1 MDKIQKNDHFYLI
14 DGSGY
19 IFRAYYALP
28 PLTRKSDGLPTGAVS
43 GFCSMLFKLLED
55 SKSNENKQK
64 PTHFA
69 VIFDSAR
76 KTFRNEIYSD
86 YKANRSEAPDDL
98 APQFEYIRKS
108 VLAFN
113 LPSVDLINYEADDLI
128 ATYVDQILEKGAK
141 VTIVSSDKD
150 LMQLYKKNVRI
161 FDPMKNKFITEDD
174 VKNKFGVDPSKVID
188 VQALAGDSSDNVPGV
203 PGIGVKTAAE
213 LINKYG
219 DLETLLKS
227 ANEIKQ
233 NKRRETLIENKDKA
247 IISKKLVTLKHDV
260 PVDRKLAEFELKE
273 INKDKLYK
281 FLREMEFNRLLSS
294 AISAY
299 GEPELTG
306 ANIVDTTL
314 EHLEKLPPINNENYQ
329 LITNLDQIDKWINEA
344 EETGEVAVDT
354 ETSSLD
360 PHQANL
366 VGISLCSKFGKACY
380 IPVGH
385 KSSKS
390 IDKYKVLKKL
400 KKLLEDPSVKKIGQN
415 IKFDFIV
422 FFKHGIT
429 LSSMEDTMLM
439 SYVLDAGKNRHNMD
453 TLSDIHLGH
462 KTISFKEVVGSGK
475 KEINFSEVELNH
487 AKDYAAED
495 ADITFRLYKKFYKSL
510 KDEKMINIYEVF
522 EKPMIKILAQME
534 IEGVKID
541 NEFLKVL
548 SSKFEKKIEKI
559 QKEVFKISKKE
570 FNIASPKQLGEIIYN
585 DLKIAGLKKTKKG
598 SFATSASV
606 LEDLAFKGHKFP
618 KLVLDWRQVSKLKNT
633 YSDSLPEHINP
644 KTKRVHTSFLLAAT
658 TTGRLASSDPNL
670 QNIPIKSDDG
680 KDIRKAFIAKKDHVL
695 ISADYNQIE
704 MRILADLADVKEL
717 KKAFK
722 NNEDIHSLT
731 ASQIFNVDIKKV
743 NQDQRRKAKAINFG
757 IIYGISQYGLAKQI
771 NVSNYDAEEFLNAY
785 FSKFPEIKVYMD
797 QTIKFCRKSGFVN
810 NIFGRKSHFININDK
825 NYNVRNFQERAAIN
839 APIQGSAS
847 EIMRMAMIRLNKKL
861 NEQKNYNTKM
871 LLQIH
876 DELIFETPKN
886 EAKRISKLIIEEMS
900 SVANSDQHS
909 FSIPLTVDLNLGD
922 NWGTLH

>member
-1 MDKIQKNDHFYLI
+1 MSKIKKTDHFYLV

-55 SKSNENKQK
+55 SKSNQNLQK

-76 KTFRNEIYSD
+76 KTFRNEIYKD

-113 LPSVDLINYEADDLI
+113 LPSVELMNYEADDLI
-128 ATYVDQILEKGAK
+128 ATYTDKILNAGAK

-150 LMQLYKKNVRI
+150 LMQLHRKNVRI
-161 FDPMKNKFITEDD
+161 YDPMKNKFISEHDIL
-174 VKNKFGVDPSKVID
+174 NKFGVDSSKVID

-203 PGIGVKTAAE
+203 PGIGIKTAAE
-213 LINKYG
+213 LINKYVN
-219 DLETLLKS
+219 LENLLES
-227 ANEIKQ
+227 AHEIKQ

-247 IISKKLVTLKHDV
+247 LISKKLVTLKHDA
-260 PVDRKLAEFELKE
+260 PIKIAPNEFQLKD
-273 INKDKLYK
+273 IDKDKLYK

-299 GEPELTG
+299 GEPNLSSFKKEIKIEDNQIKIDRSKYYL
-306 ANIVDTTL
+306 
-314 EHLEKLPPINNENYQ
+314 INN
-329 LITNLDQIDKWINEA
+329 LDEIDEWIKEA
-344 EETGEVAVDT
+344 EQNGEVAVDT

-360 PHQANL
+360 PHNTDL
-366 VGISLCSKFGKACY
+366 IGISLSTEIGKACY
-380 IPVGH
+380 IPIGH
-385 KSSKS
+385 KTKKN
-390 IDKYKVLKKL
+390 IDKDKVLRKL
-400 KKLLEDPSVKKIGQN
+400 KPLLEDSSIKKIGQN

-422 FFKHGIT
+422 LYKNGIDIT
-429 LSSMEDTMLM
+429 SIEDTMLM

-453 TLSDIHLGH
+453 TLSEIHLNH
-462 KTISFKEVVGSGK
+462 KTVAFKDVIGSGK
-475 KEINFSEVELNH
+475 KEINFSQVDIEK

-495 ADITFRLYKKFYKSL
+495 ADITLRLYKKFFKSL
-510 KDEKMINIYEVF
+510 KEEKMLNIYEIF
-522 EKPMIKILAQME
+522 EKPMIKILAFME
-534 IEGVKID
+534 IQGIKID
-541 NEFLKVL
+541 YKFLKKL
-548 SSKFEKKIEKI
+548 SLKFGKKIDKI
-559 QKEVFKISKKE
+559 QKEVFKISNKE
-570 FNIASPKQLGEIIYN
+570 FNIASPKQLGEILYN
-585 DLKIAGLKKTKKG
+585 DLKIADLKKTKKG

-618 KLVLDWRQVSKLKNT
+618 QLILDWRQVSKLKNT

-644 KTKRVHTSFLLAAT
+644 NSKRVHTSFLLAAT

-670 QNIPIKSDDG
+670 QNIPIKSQDG
-680 KDIRKAFIAKKDHVL
+680 KDIRKAFIAEKDYVL

-731 ASQIFNVDIKKV
+731 ASQIFNIDIKKV
-743 NQDQRRKAKAINFG
+743 DQDQRRKAKAINFG

-771 NVSNYDAEEFLNAY
+771 NVSNYEAEEFLKAY
-785 FSKFPEIKVYMD
+785 FFKFPEIKVYMD
-797 QTIKFCRKSGFVN
+797 QTIKFCRKSGYVN
-810 NIFGRKSHFININDK
+810 NIFGRRSHFININDK

-839 APIQGSAS
+839 APIQGSAA
-847 EIMRMAMIRLNKKL
+847 EIMRLAMIRLNIKL
-861 NEQKNYNTKM
+861 NEQKKQKSKM

-876 DELIFETPKN
+876 DELIFEAHKD
-886 EAKRISKLIIEEMS
+886 EVKKVSKIIIEEMM
-900 SVANSDQHS
+900 SVAKSDHHS
-909 FSIPLTVDLNLGD
+909 FSIPLTVDLNTGN
-922 NWGTLH
+922 NWGELH

>member
-1 MDKIQKNDHFYLI
+1 MNKIQKTDHFYLI

-55 SKSNENKQK
+55 SKSDQNLQK

-113 LPSVDLINYEADDLI
+113 LPSVDLPNYEADDLI
-128 ATYVDQILEKGAK
+128 ATYVDQILKKGAK

-150 LMQLYKKNVRI
+150 LMQLYKKGVRI
-161 FDPMKNKFITEDD
+161 FDPMKNKFITDDD
-174 VKNKFGVDPSKVID
+174 VLKKFGVDASKVID
-188 VQALAGDSSDNVPGV
+188 VQSLAGDSSDNVPGV

-219 DLETLLKS
+219 TLENLLKS

-247 IISKKLVTLKHDV
+247 LISKKLVTLDHNS
-260 PVDRKLAEFELKE
+260 PVNRELSEFKLQN
-273 INKDKLYK
+273 IDKDKLYK

-299 GEPELTG
+299 GEPELESNKIETQ
-306 ANIVDTTL
+306 NLDKQQT
-314 EHLEKLPPINNENYQ
+314 INNKNYY
-329 LITNLDQIDKWINEA
+329 LINSLDEIDKWIEEA
-344 EETGEVAVDT
+344 EEVGEVAVDT
-354 ETSSLD
+354 ETTSLD
-360 PHQANL
+360 PHQADL
-366 VGISLCSKFGKACY
+366 VGISLCSKIGKACY

-385 KSSKS
+385 KSPKCLKKDAV
-390 IDKYKVLKKL
+390 IKKL
-400 KKLLEDPSVKKIGQN
+400 KKILEDPSIKKIGQN

-422 FFKHGIT
+422 LYKCGIT

-453 TLSDIHLGH
+453 TLSEIHLGH
-462 KTISFKEVVGSGK
+462 KTISFKEMVGTGK
-475 KEINFSEVELNH
+475 KEINFSEVELDK

-495 ADITFRLYKKFYKSL
+495 ADVTFRLYKKFIKNLKS
-510 KDEKMINIYEVF
+510 EKMINIYEIF
-522 EKPMIKILAQME
+522 EKPLIKILAFME
-534 IEGVKID
+534 IEGVEID
-541 NEFLKVL
+541 SKFLKSL
-548 SSKFEKKIEKI
+548 SSKFEKKIQKLE
-559 QKEVFKISKKE
+559 KEVFKISKKE

-606 LEDLAFKGHKFP
+606 LEDLAFKGHEFP
-618 KLVLDWRQVSKLKNT
+618 KLILDWRQVSKLKNT
-633 YSDSLPEHINP
+633 YSDALPEHLNP
-644 KTKRVHTSFLLAAT
+644 NTKRVHTSFLLAAT

-670 QNIPIKSDDG
+670 QNIPIKSEDG
-680 KDIRKAFIAKKDHVL
+680 KDIRKAFTAKKGHLL

-722 NNEDIHSLT
+722 NKEDIHSLT
-731 ASQIFNVDIKKV
+731 ASQIFNIDIKKV
-743 NQDQRRKAKAINFG
+743 NQDHRRKAKAINFG

-771 NVSNYDAEEFLNAY
+771 NVSNYEAEEFLNSY
-785 FSKFPEIKVYMD
+785 FAKFPEIKVYMD
-797 QTIKFCRKSGFVN
+797 NTIKFCRKSGYVN
-810 NIFGRKSHFININDK
+810 NIFGRRSHFNGINDK
-825 NYNVRNFQERAAIN
+825 NFNVRNFQERAAIN

-847 EIMRMAMIRLNKKL
+847 EVMRLAMIRLDKKL
-861 NEQKNYNTKM
+861 SEEKNSNSKM

-876 DELIFETPKN
+876 DELIFEIPKKD
-886 EAKRISKLIIEEMS
+886 EKVMIKLIEKEMT
-900 SVANSDQHS
+900 SVAQSDYHS
-909 FSIPLTVDLNLGD
+909 FSTPLTVDINVGD
-922 NWGTLH
+922 NWGMLH

>member
-1 MDKIQKNDHFYLI
+1 MTKIKKTDHFYLI

-28 PLTRKSDGLPTGAVS
+28 PLTRKSDGLPTGAVN
-43 GFCSMLFKLLED
+43 GFCNMLFKLLED
-55 SKSNENKQK
+55 SKSNQNLQK

-76 KTFRNEIYSD
+76 KTFRNDIYKD

-108 VLAFN
+108 VLAFS
-113 LPSVDLINYEADDLI
+113 LPSVELINYEADDLI
-128 ATYVDQILEKGAK
+128 ATYVDQILSAGAK

-150 LMQLYKKNVRI
+150 LMQLFKKNVRI
-161 FDPMKNKFITEDD
+161 FDPMKNKFINDEDI
-174 VKNKFGVDPSKVID
+174 KNKFGVDSNKVID
-188 VQALAGDSSDNVPGV
+188 VQSLAGDSSDNVPGV

-219 DLETLLKS
+219 TLEKLLES
-227 ANEIKQ
+227 AHEIKQ

-247 IISKKLVTLKHDV
+247 IISKKLVSLKLDA
-260 PVDRKLAEFELKE
+260 PIDKELKDFKLKD
-273 INKDKLYK
+273 IDKDKLYK

-294 AISAY
+294 AISVY
-299 GEPELTG
+299 GEPNLDSTKV
-306 ANIVDTTL
+306 ITPT
-314 EHLEKLPPINNENYQ
+314 KKSKPINKNQYYLISDPKEIDDWIKDAEN
-329 LITNLDQIDKWINEA
+329 I
-344 EETGEVAVDT
+344 GEVAVDT

-360 PHQANL
+360 PHQADL
-366 VGISLCSKFGKACY
+366 IGISLCSKIGKACY
-380 IPVGH
+380 IPIAH
-385 KSSKS
+385 KSKKN
-390 IDKYKVLKKL
+390 IDKNIVLKKL
-400 KKLLEDPSVKKIGQN
+400 KTLLEDPSIKKIGQN

-422 FFKHGIT
+422 LYKHGI
-429 LSSMEDTMLM
+429 SIQSMEDTMLM

-453 TLSDIHLGH
+453 TLSEIHLGH
-462 KTISFKEVVGSGK
+462 KTISFKDMVGTGK
-475 KEINFSEVELNH
+475 KQINFSEVDVEK

-495 ADITFRLYKKFYKSL
+495 ADITFRLYKKFYQSL
-510 KDEKMINIYEVF
+510 KEEKMINIYEVF
-522 EKPMIKILAQME
+522 EKPMIKILAFME
-534 IEGVKID
+534 IEGIKID
-541 NEFLKVL
+541 NNFLKIL
-548 SSKFEKKIEKI
+548 SNKFHKKIERI
-559 QKEVFKISKKE
+559 QNEVFKLSKKK

-606 LEDLAFKGHKFP
+606 LEDLAFKGNKFP
-618 KLVLDWRQVSKLKNT
+618 QLVLDWRQVSKLKNT

-670 QNIPIKSDDG
+670 QNIPIKSEDG

-722 NNEDIHSLT
+722 NDIDIHSLT
-731 ASQIFNVDIKKV
+731 ASQIFNIDIKKI

-771 NVSNYDAEEFLNAY
+771 NVSNHEAEEFLNSY
-785 FSKFPEIKVYMD
+785 FYKFPEIKVYMNK
-797 QTIKFCRKSGFVN
+797 TIKFCRKSGFVN
-810 NIFGRKSHFININDK
+810 NIFGRRSHFLNINDK

-847 EIMRMAMIRLNKKL
+847 EIMRLAMVRLKQNLDLKKN
-861 NEQKNYNTKM
+861 NETKM

-876 DELIFETPKN
+876 DELIFETPKDD
-886 EAKRISKLIIEEMS
+886 AKRISKIISTEMA
-900 SVANSDQHS
+900 SVRNSDQHS
-909 FSIPLTVDLNLGD
+909 FSIPLTVDINIGV
-922 NWGTLH
+922 NWGDLK

>member
-1 MDKIQKNDHFYLI
+1 MTKIQKTDHFYLI

-55 SKSNENKQK
+55 SKSNENLQK
-64 PTHFA
+64 PSHFA

-98 APQFEYIRKS
+98 APQFDYIRKS

-113 LPSVDLINYEADDLI
+113 LPSLDLPNYEADDLI
-128 ATYVDQILEKGAK
+128 ATYVDQILKIGAK

-150 LMQLYKKNVRI
+150 LMQLYKKDVRI
-161 FDPMKNKFITEDD
+161 FDPMKNKFISEDD
-174 VKNKFGVDPSKVID
+174 IFKKFGVDAKKVID

-219 DLETLLKS
+219 TLETLLDS
-227 ANEIKQ
+227 AHEIKQ

-247 IISKKLVTLKHDV
+247 LISKELVTLKHDA
-260 PVDRKLAEFELKE
+260 PVNRKLNELKLKE
-273 INKDKLYK
+273 IDKDKLYE

-299 GEPELTG
+299 GEP
-306 ANIVDTTL
+306 N
-314 EHLEKLPPINNENYQ
+314 LEKSSEKKIITENSKKINNKNYQ
-329 LITNLDQIDKWINEA
+329 LIKDINEIDEWIDEA
-344 EETGEVAVDT
+344 EEVGEIAVDT
-354 ETSSLD
+354 ETDSLD

-366 VGISLCSKFGKACY
+366 VGISLSTKISKACY

-385 KSSKS
+385 KSKQCLNKK
-390 IDKYKVLKKL
+390 DVLKKI
-400 KKLLEDPSVKKIGQN
+400 KPLLEDPSIKKIGQN

-422 FFKHGIT
+422 FYKNGIN
-429 LSSMEDTMLM
+429 LNSLEDTMLM

-453 TLSDIHLGH
+453 VLSEIHLNH
-462 KTISFKEVVGSGK
+462 KTIKFKEIVGTGK
-475 KEINFSEVELNH
+475 KEINFSEVEINK

-495 ADITFRLYKKFYKSL
+495 ADITYRLYKKFYKSL
-510 KDEKMINIYEVF
+510 RSEKLLNIYEIF
-522 EKPMIKILAQME
+522 EKPLIKILAFME
-534 IEGVKID
+534 IEGIRVDDK
-541 NEFLKVL
+541 FLRSL
-548 SSKFEKKIEKI
+548 SLKFKKKIEEI
-559 QKEVFKISKKE
+559 QKEIFKISKKE

-606 LEDLAFKGHKFP
+606 LEDLAFKGHDFA
-618 KLVLDWRQVSKLKNT
+618 KLVLDWRQLSKLKNT
-633 YSDSLPEHINP
+633 YSDTLPDHVNP
-644 KTKRVHTSFLLAAT
+644 LTKRVHTSFLLAAT

-670 QNIPIKSDDG
+670 QNIPIKTDDG
-680 KDIRKAFIAKKDHVL
+680 RDIRKAFVAEKDNVL

-704 MRILADLADVKEL
+704 MRILADLANVKAL
-717 KKAFK
+717 KKAFE

-731 ASQIFNVDIKKV
+731 ASQIFNIDIKKV
-743 NQDQRRKAKAINFG
+743 DKDQRRKAKAINFG

-771 NVSNYDAEEFLNAY
+771 NVSNYQAEEFLNSY
-785 FSKFPEIKVYMD
+785 FAKFPEIKVYMD
-797 QTIKFCRKSGFVN
+797 NTIKFCRKRGYVN
-810 NIFGRKSHFININDK
+810 NIFGRRSHFNSINDK
-825 NYNVRNFQERAAIN
+825 NYNIRNFQERAAIN

-847 EIMRMAMIRLNKKL
+847 EIMRLAMIRLDNKL
-861 NEQKNYNTKM
+861 NEQKSIKSKM

-876 DELIFETPKN
+876 DELIFEVKKS
-886 EAKRISKLIIEEMS
+886 EIKKMKKIIKDEMI
-900 SVANSDQHS
+900 SVANSDYHS
-909 FSIPLTVDLNLGD
+909 FSIPLTVDINSGD
-922 NWGTLH
+922 NWGVLH

>member
-1 MDKIQKNDHFYLI
+1 MNKIQKTDHFYLI

-55 SKSNENKQK
+55 SKSDQNLQK

-113 LPSVDLINYEADDLI
+113 LPSVDLPNYEADDLI
-128 ATYVDQILEKGAK
+128 ATYVDQILKKGAK

-150 LMQLYKKNVRI
+150 LMQLYKKGVRI
-161 FDPMKNKFITEDD
+161 FDPMKNKFITDDD
-174 VKNKFGVDPSKVID
+174 VIKKFGVDASKVID
-188 VQALAGDSSDNVPGV
+188 VQSLAGDSSDNVPGV

-219 DLETLLKS
+219 TLENLLKS
-227 ANEIKQ
+227 AHEIKQ

-247 IISKKLVTLKHDV
+247 LISKKLVTLDHNS
-260 PVDRKLAEFELKE
+260 PVNRELSEFKLQN
-273 INKDKLYK
+273 IDKDKLYK

-299 GEPELTG
+299 GEPELESNKIETQ
-306 ANIVDTTL
+306 N
-314 EHLEKLPPINNENYQ
+314 LEKQQTINNKNYY
-329 LITNLDQIDKWINEA
+329 LINSLDEIDKWIEEA
-344 EETGEVAVDT
+344 EEVGEVAVDT
-354 ETSSLD
+354 ETTSLD
-360 PHQANL
+360 PHQADL
-366 VGISLCSKFGKACY
+366 VGISLCSKIGKACY

-385 KSSKS
+385 KSPKCLKKDAV
-390 IDKYKVLKKL
+390 IKKL
-400 KKLLEDPSVKKIGQN
+400 KKILEDPSIKKIGQN

-422 FFKHGIT
+422 FYKCGIT

-453 TLSDIHLGH
+453 TLSEIHLGH
-462 KTISFKEVVGSGK
+462 KTISFKDMVGTGK
-475 KEINFSEVELNH
+475 KEINFSEVELDK

-495 ADITFRLYKKFYKSL
+495 ADVTFRLYKKFIKNLKS
-510 KDEKMINIYEVF
+510 EKMINIYEIF
-522 EKPMIKILAQME
+522 EKPLIKILAFME
-534 IEGVKID
+534 IEGVEID
-541 NEFLKVL
+541 SKFLKSL
-548 SSKFEKKIEKI
+548 SSKFEKKIQKLE
-559 QKEVFKISKKE
+559 KEVFKISKKE

-606 LEDLAFKGHKFP
+606 LEDLAFKGHEFP
-618 KLVLDWRQVSKLKNT
+618 KLILDWRQVSKLKNT
-633 YSDSLPEHINP
+633 YSDALPEHLNP
-644 KTKRVHTSFLLAAT
+644 NTKRVHTSFLLAAT

-670 QNIPIKSDDG
+670 QNIPIKSEDG
-680 KDIRKAFIAKKDHVL
+680 KDIRKAFTAKKGHLL

-722 NNEDIHSLT
+722 NKEDIHSLT
-731 ASQIFNVDIKKV
+731 ASQIFNIDIKKV
-743 NQDQRRKAKAINFG
+743 NQDHRRKAKAINFG

-771 NVSNYDAEEFLNAY
+771 NVSNYEAEEFLNSY
-785 FSKFPEIKVYMD
+785 FAKFPEIKVYMD
-797 QTIKFCRKSGFVN
+797 NTIKFCRKSGYVN
-810 NIFGRKSHFININDK
+810 NIFGRRSHFNGINDK
-825 NYNVRNFQERAAIN
+825 NFNVRNFQERAAIN

-847 EIMRMAMIRLNKKL
+847 EVMRLAMIRLDKKL
-861 NEQKNYNTKM
+861 SEEKNSNSKM

-876 DELIFETPKN
+876 DELIFEIPKKD
-886 EAKRISKLIIEEMS
+886 EKVMIKLIEKEMT
-900 SVANSDQHS
+900 SVAQSDYHS
-909 FSIPLTVDLNLGD
+909 FSTPLTVDINVGD
-922 NWGTLH
+922 NWGMLH

>member
-1 MDKIQKNDHFYLI
+1 MNKIQKTDHFYLI

-55 SKSNENKQK
+55 SKSDQNLQK

-113 LPSVDLINYEADDLI
+113 LPSVDLPNYEADDLI
-128 ATYVDQILEKGAK
+128 ATYVDQILKKGAK

-150 LMQLYKKNVRI
+150 LMQLYKKGVRI
-161 FDPMKNKFITEDD
+161 FDPMKNKFITDDD
-174 VKNKFGVDPSKVID
+174 VLKKFGVDASKVID
-188 VQALAGDSSDNVPGV
+188 VQSLAGDSSDNVPGV

-219 DLETLLKS
+219 TLENLLKS
-227 ANEIKQ
+227 AHEIKQ

-247 IISKKLVTLKHDV
+247 LISKKLVTLDHNS
-260 PVDRKLAEFELKE
+260 PVNRELSEFKLQN
-273 INKDKLYK
+273 IDKDKLYK

-299 GEPELTG
+299 GEPELESNKIETQ
-306 ANIVDTTL
+306 N
-314 EHLEKLPPINNENYQ
+314 LEKQQTVNNKNYYLINS
-329 LITNLDQIDKWINEA
+329 LDEIDKWIEEA
-344 EETGEVAVDT
+344 EEVGEVAVDT
-354 ETSSLD
+354 ETTSLD
-360 PHQANL
+360 PHQADL
-366 VGISLCSKFGKACY
+366 VGISLCSKIGKACY

-385 KSSKS
+385 KSPKCLKKDAV
-390 IDKYKVLKKL
+390 IKKL
-400 KKLLEDPSVKKIGQN
+400 KKILEDPSIKKIGQN

-422 FFKHGIT
+422 FYKCGIT

-453 TLSDIHLGH
+453 TLSEIHLGH
-462 KTISFKEVVGSGK
+462 KTISFKEIVGTGK
-475 KEINFSEVELNH
+475 KEINFSEVELDK

-495 ADITFRLYKKFYKSL
+495 ADVTFRLYKKFIKNLKS
-510 KDEKMINIYEVF
+510 EKMINIYEIF
-522 EKPMIKILAQME
+522 EKPLIKILAFME
-534 IEGVKID
+534 IEGVEID
-541 NEFLKVL
+541 SKFLKSL
-548 SSKFEKKIEKI
+548 SSKFEKKIQKLE
-559 QKEVFKISKKE
+559 KEVFKISKKE

-606 LEDLAFKGHKFP
+606 LEDLAFKGHEFP
-618 KLVLDWRQVSKLKNT
+618 KLILDWRQVSKLKNT
-633 YSDSLPEHINP
+633 YSDALPEHLNP
-644 KTKRVHTSFLLAAT
+644 NTKRVHTSFLLAAT

-670 QNIPIKSDDG
+670 QNIPIKSEDG
-680 KDIRKAFIAKKDHVL
+680 KDIRKAFTAKKGHLL

-722 NNEDIHSLT
+722 NKEDIHSLT
-731 ASQIFNVDIKKV
+731 ASQIFNIDIKKV
-743 NQDQRRKAKAINFG
+743 NQDHRRKAKAINFG

-771 NVSNYDAEEFLNAY
+771 NVSNYEAEEFLNSY
-785 FSKFPEIKVYMD
+785 FAKFPEIKVYMD
-797 QTIKFCRKSGFVN
+797 NTIKFCRKSGYVN
-810 NIFGRKSHFININDK
+810 NIFGRRSHFNGINDK
-825 NYNVRNFQERAAIN
+825 NFNVRNFQERAAIN

-847 EIMRMAMIRLNKKL
+847 EVMRLAMIRLDKKL
-861 NEQKNYNTKM
+861 SEEKNSNSKM

-876 DELIFETPKN
+876 DELIFEIPKKD
-886 EAKRISKLIIEEMS
+886 EKVMIKLIEKEMT
-900 SVANSDQHS
+900 SVAQSDYHS
-909 FSIPLTVDLNLGD
+909 FSTPLTVDINVGD
-922 NWGTLH
+922 NWGMLH

>member
-1 MDKIQKNDHFYLI
+1 MNKIQKTDHFYLI

-55 SKSNENKQK
+55 SKSDQNLQK

-113 LPSVDLINYEADDLI
+113 LPSVDLPNYEADDLI
-128 ATYVDQILEKGAK
+128 ATYVDQILKKGAK

-150 LMQLYKKNVRI
+150 LMQLYKKGVRI
-161 FDPMKNKFITEDD
+161 FDPMKNKFITDDD
-174 VKNKFGVDPSKVID
+174 VLKKFGVDASKVID
-188 VQALAGDSSDNVPGV
+188 VQSLAGDSSDNVPGV

-219 DLETLLKS
+219 TLENLLKS
-227 ANEIKQ
+227 AHEIKQ

-247 IISKKLVTLKHDV
+247 LISKKLVTLDHNS
-260 PVDRKLAEFELKE
+260 PVNRELSEFKLQN
-273 INKDKLYK
+273 IDKDKLYK

-299 GEPELTG
+299 GEPELESNKIETQ
-306 ANIVDTTL
+306 N
-314 EHLEKLPPINNENYQ
+314 LEKQQTVNNKNYYLINS
-329 LITNLDQIDKWINEA
+329 LDEIDKWIEEA
-344 EETGEVAVDT
+344 EEVGEVAVDT
-354 ETSSLD
+354 ETTSLD
-360 PHQANL
+360 PHQADL
-366 VGISLCSKFGKACY
+366 VGISLCSKIGKACY

-385 KSSKS
+385 KSPKCLKKEAV
-390 IDKYKVLKKL
+390 IKKL
-400 KKLLEDPSVKKIGQN
+400 KKILEDPSIKKIGQN

-422 FFKHGIT
+422 FYKCGIT

-453 TLSDIHLGH
+453 TLSEIHLGH
-462 KTISFKEVVGSGK
+462 KTISFKDMVGTGK
-475 KEINFSEVELNH
+475 KEINFSEVELDK

-495 ADITFRLYKKFYKSL
+495 ADVTFRLYKKFIKNLKS
-510 KDEKMINIYEVF
+510 EKMINIYEIF
-522 EKPMIKILAQME
+522 EKPLIKILAFME
-534 IEGVKID
+534 IEGVEID
-541 NEFLKVL
+541 SKFLKSL
-548 SSKFEKKIEKI
+548 SSKFEKKIQKLE
-559 QKEVFKISKKE
+559 KEVFKISKKE

-606 LEDLAFKGHKFP
+606 LEDLAFKGHEFP
-618 KLVLDWRQVSKLKNT
+618 KLILDWRQVSKLKNT
-633 YSDSLPEHINP
+633 YSDALPEHLNP
-644 KTKRVHTSFLLAAT
+644 NTKRVHTSFLLAAT

-670 QNIPIKSDDG
+670 QNIPIKSEDG
-680 KDIRKAFIAKKDHVL
+680 KDIRKAFTAKKGHLL

-722 NNEDIHSLT
+722 NKEDIHSLT
-731 ASQIFNVDIKKV
+731 ASQIFNIDIKKV
-743 NQDQRRKAKAINFG
+743 NQDHRRKAKAINFG

-771 NVSNYDAEEFLNAY
+771 NVSNYEAEEFLNSY
-785 FSKFPEIKVYMD
+785 FAKFPEIKVYMD
-797 QTIKFCRKSGFVN
+797 NTIKFCRKSGYVN
-810 NIFGRKSHFININDK
+810 NIFGRRSHFNGINDK
-825 NYNVRNFQERAAIN
+825 NFNVRNFQERAAIN

-847 EIMRMAMIRLNKKL
+847 EVMRLAMIRLDKKL
-861 NEQKNYNTKM
+861 SEEKNSNSKM

-876 DELIFETPKN
+876 DELIFEIPKKD
-886 EAKRISKLIIEEMS
+886 EKVMIKLIEKEMT
-900 SVANSDQHS
+900 SVAQSDYHS
-909 FSIPLTVDLNLGD
+909 FSTPLTVDINVGD
-922 NWGTLH
+922 NWGMLH